1 MDKIN
6 IPQTALGLT
15 SVAFLLAFFFGGKD
29 LIFATKVLLISAI
42 VAVAACVVCY
52 RQTNMKT
59 WGMLISL
66 LLFSGLTVYFDNEA
80 FIKWRPTVINAVL
93 CIALL
98 VMYFSKTMPFKYFF
112 AKHLELNIPDHVWL
126 KQNLI
131 WMTYFFISGL
141 INTALVVMNVSNE
154 GWVLYK
160 TVIGPI
166 LATIFSLVMI
176 GYLYREN
183 KKHNQAKES

>member
-1 MDKIN
+1 MRRIN
-6 IPQTALGLT
+6 IPQIALGAT
-15 SVAFLLAFFFGGKD
+15 SVAFLAAFFFGGKD

-42 VAVAACVVCY
+42 VAAAACVVCY

-183 KKHNQAKES
+183 KKHNRAKES

>member
-1 MDKIN
+1 MRRIN
-6 IPQTALGLT
+6 IPQIALGAT
-15 SVAFLLAFFFGGKD
+15 SVAFLAAFFFGGKD
-29 LIFATKVLLISAI
+29 LIFATKVLFISAI

>member
-1 MDKIN
+1 MRRIN
-6 IPQTALGLT
+6 IPQIALGAT
-15 SVAFLLAFFFGGKD
+15 SVAFLAAFFFGGKD
-29 LIFATKVLLISAI
+29 LIFATKVLLISAL
-42 VAVAACVVCY
+42 VAAAACVVCY

>member
-1 MDKIN
+1 MRRIN
-6 IPQTALGLT
+6 IPQIALGAT
-15 SVAFLLAFFFGGKD
+15 SVAFLAAFFFGGKD
-29 LIFATKVLLISAI
+29 LIFATKALLISTI
-42 VAVAACVVCY
+42 VAAAACVVCY